1 MPFRGTYRRFRFL
14 NKTSIL
20 IALAIAT
27 SALLIL
33 SQFTRSA
40 YGNALGLESLPNP
53 YVSASRLMNCS
64 AVVASSSPLGH
75 GPCGAAHTMD
85 VMGVI
90 MVSAQFGLKTD
101 NGTLEATMDD
111 TISWYNFTSAQ
122 VTLNDLTSNLVV
134 VGGPGV
140 NQVTWYYNNL
150 RYPNGTKMLPAYFDK
165 FPNGTDYIYVVST
178 AHSYSIQLDGLGRVK
193 DDYGLILTL
202 DDHGRHVLILAG
214 LGGSGT
220 WASCKIVSSYESW
233 SLHGGAAVV
242 RYSDTNSDGFLD
254 ALSIVEFVSSTI
266 NLSNIL
272 GPLAFELFA
281 AAMLPKLNVM
291 KKKIFRRRRLLEACI
306 ILIFAAA
313 AQISMIVFSDDPD
326 SGFFTF
332 KDLSHPFVAA
342 GGLLNCSAVVASS
355 SPGGHGPCGAAH
367 TMDVM
372 GGIMVAAQF
381 GVDATGGSLASTLD
395 DYISTYDLDDGHMT
409 FSPLTCNILV
419 EGGPGVNQVT
429 WYYNNLR
436 YPNGTK
442 MLPAYFDKFVNGTD
456 YIYVVSTAHRYKIT
470 LDGQGRV
477 KDDYGLILT
486 LDDHGRH
493 VLILAGLGG
502 SGTWASCKIISSYES
517 WSLHGGAAVVK
528 YSDTNSDGF
537 LDTLSIVEFVSSTI
551 NLSNILGPLAF
562 QLLAA
567 AMIPKTKVIKKKIFR
582 KRRLLEAC
590 VVLIFAAGAQIS
602 MTVFSGDPDSG
613 FFTLKDLSHPFVAAG
628 GLLNCSAV
636 VASSSPEGHGPC
648 GPAHTMDV
656 MGGIMVAAQFGIDA
670 TGGSLGSTVDDYIS
684 TYDFGNGH
692 ITFSPLTCNIL
703 VEGGPGVNQITW
715 YYNNL
720 RNGSG
725 ERVLPVYF
733 DKFPNG
739 TDYIYVPSN
748 GHQYVIEFDGLGRV
762 SADYG
767 VATLYYDSDH
777 EWWVVIAAGLGGPG
791 TGAASRLLATYR
803 NWSIFGGAVIVKYYD
818 SNGDGYL
825 DSMSVP
831 EVVGVGKSI
840 DLYWDPSCMNIV
852 QSIDWGTLVA
862 GEIKNV
868 TVYVRNE
875 GASNTVLA
883 LSISGWNPLQ
893 AQSYLDIDW
902 NYSGTPVT
910 PGQTLPITLM
920 LNVNYDISGITDFG
934 VNVTVSSG

>member
-1 MPFRGTYRRFRFL
+1 MPQGDKNLPFRGTYRRFRFP
-14 NKTSIL
+14 NKTIVL
-20 IALAIAT
+20 ITLAIAT

-33 SQFTRSA
+33 SQFTQSA
-40 YGNALGLESLPNP
+40 YGNALPLESLPNP
-53 YVSASRLMNCS
+53 YVSADRLMNCS
-64 AVVASSSPLGH
+64 AVVASSSPGGH

-85 VMGVI
+85 VMGGI
-90 MVSAQFGLKTD
+90 MVAAQFGLKTD

-122 VTLNDLTSNLVV
+122 VTLNDLISNLVV

-165 FPNGTDYIYVVST
+165 FVNGTDYIYVVST
-178 AHSYSIQLDGLGRVK
+178 AHSYSIRLDAQGRVK

-233 SLHGGAAVV
+233 NLHGGGAIV

-254 ALSIVEFVSSTI
+254 TLSIVEFVFSTI

-281 AAMLPKLNVM
+281 AAMLPKINVM
-291 KKKIFRRRRLLEACI
+291 KKKIFRKRRLLEACI

-395 DYISTYDLDDGHMT
+395 DYISTYDLGNGQMT

-436 YPNGTK
+436 N
-442 MLPAYFDKFVNGTD
+442 
-456 YIYVVSTAHRYKIT
+456 
-470 LDGQGRV
+470 
-477 KDDYGLILT
+477 
-486 LDDHGRH
+486 
-493 VLILAGLGG
+493 
-502 SGTWASCKIISSYES
+502 SS
-517 WSLHGGAAVVK
+517 W
-528 YSDTNSDGF
+528 D
-537 LDTLSIVEFVSSTI
+537 
-551 NLSNILGPLAF
+551 
-562 QLLAA
+562 
-567 AMIPKTKVIKKKIFR
+567 
-582 KRRLLEAC
+582 
-590 VVLIFAAGAQIS
+590 
-602 MTVFSGDPDSG
+602 
-613 FFTLKDLSHPFVAAG
+613 
-628 GLLNCSAV
+628 
-636 VASSSPEGHGPC
+636 
-648 GPAHTMDV
+648 
-656 MGGIMVAAQFGIDA
+656 
-670 TGGSLGSTVDDYIS
+670 
-684 TYDFGNGH
+684 
-692 ITFSPLTCNIL
+692 
-703 VEGGPGVNQITW
+703 
-715 YYNNL
+715 
-720 RNGSG
+720 
-725 ERVLPVYF
+725 RVLPVYF
-733 DKFPNG
+733 EKFPNG

-777 EWWVVIAAGLGGPG
+777 GWWVVIAAGLGGPG

-818 SNGDGYL
+818 SDGDGYL

-840 DLYWDPSCMNIV
+840 DLFWDPSCMNVV

-868 TVYVRNE
+868 SVYVRNE
-875 GASNTVLA
+875 GAGNTVLA
-883 LSISGWNPLQ
+883 LNISGWNPLQ
-893 AQSYLDIDW
+893 ASSYLDIDW
-902 NYSGTPVT
+902 NYSGIPVAS
-910 PGQTLPITLM
+910 GQILPIVLM
-920 LNVNYDISGITDFG
+920 LSVNDSISGITDFG
-934 VNVTVSSG
+934 VNVTVSSY